1 MFYTTPFY
9 NLKMK
14 ASFVLSVLAL
24 AFTAQACDQY
34 KYCACTNEDG
44 TTNDVLTDWA
54 CDPSYTR
61 INDKGYTEC
70 KLYKSSAFKVTALD
84 NCKFRE
90 ACEARGGKGDSKC
103 RAKVGVFKFK
113 A

>member
-1 MFYTTPFY
+1 
-9 NLKMK
+9 MK
-14 ASFVLSVLAL
+14 DSFVLSILAL
-24 AFTAQACDQY
+24 ALTTQACDQY
-34 KYCACTNEDG
+34 KYCACTNPDG
-44 TTNDVLTDWA
+44 STNDVATDWA

-70 KLYKSSAFKVTALD
+70 KLYKSSAFKVTALS

-90 ACEARGGKGDSKC
+90 ACQAKGAMGDSKC
-103 RAKVGVFKFK
+103 RAKVGGVFKFK

>member
-1 MFYTTPFY
+1 
-9 NLKMK
+9 MK

-24 AFTAQACDQY
+24 ALTTQACDQY
-34 KYCACTNEDG
+34 KYCACTNSDG
-44 TTNDVLTDWA
+44 TTNDVATDWV
-54 CDPSYTR
+54 CDPSFTR
-61 INDKGYTEC
+61 IHDKGYMEC
-70 KLYKSSAFKVTALD
+70 KNYKSSAFKVTAHS

-90 ACEARGGKGDSKC
+90 ACQSMGAMGDSKC

>member
-1 MFYTTPFY
+1 
-9 NLKMK
+9 MK

-24 AFTAQACDQY
+24 ALTTQACDQY

-44 TTNDVLTDWA
+44 STNDVATDSA

-61 INDKGYTEC
+61 IHDKGYTEC
-70 KLYKSSAFKVTALD
+70 KRYKSSAFTVTALS

-90 ACEARGGKGDSKC
+90 ACQSKGAMGDSKC